1 MTRPSLP
8 AVLAV
13 LLALTSTALTSTA
26 LAQPSV
32 KLGVV
37 TDMSGSL
44 SAQSGPGSVVA
55 AQMAIDDCLAAEC
68 KGMHIDLLSADHQNK
83 PDIAVGIV
91 GKWIDV
97 DGVNAVT
104 DIIQASV
111 QLAVQNLMAQKNRI
125 ALFPGGT
132 ARLANEACAP
142 ATSVLWMWDTYGQAV
157 GITRPLAKP
166 GSKWF
171 MIAADYAFGQ
181 QLVADATGLVQKAG
195 GHVIGSVRHPFNFA
209 GDFSPFLVQAQASG
223 ADVIALGSTGT
234 DLINILKAAQE
245 FGIGAPSS
253 GNGGK
258 QKLASFVLTV
268 PDIAALGLASAQG
281 VAVNEAFYWDLDDGT
296 RAFAKRFMDRHHA
309 APSTIQAG
317 VYSVTLHYL
326 KSVAAAGTTD
336 TAAVMAKMHEL
347 PIDDPTVHHA
357 TLRKDGRMVH
367 DSYLFRV
374 KSPAESKAPFDFY
387 KLEATIP
394 ADQAFRPLAESA
406 CPALK
411 Q

>member
-1 MTRPSLP
+1 MNAFRSAFLW
-8 AVLAV
+8 A
-13 LLALTSTALTSTA
+13 LLGTTTPA
-26 LAQPSV
+26 LAEPAV
-32 KLGVV
+32 KLGLI

-44 SAQSGPGSVVA
+44 SAQSGAGSVAA
-55 AQMAIDDCLAAEC
+55 AQLAIDDCLAREC
-68 KGMHIDLLSADHQNK
+68 KGMQIELLSGDHQNK
-83 PDIAVGIV
+83 PDVAVGIV
-91 GKWIDV
+91 RKWIDV
-97 DGVNAVT
+97 DKVDAVT
-104 DIIQASV
+104 DIIQAAV
-111 QLAVQNLMAQKNRI
+111 QLAIQGVMAEKGKI

-195 GHVIGSVRHPFNFA
+195 GTVVGSVRHPFNFA

-234 DLINILKAAQE
+234 DLINILKAARE
-245 FGIGAPSS
+245 FNIG
-253 GNGGK
+253 GGK

-268 PDIAALGLASAQG
+268 PDINALGLATAQG
-281 VAVNEAFYWDLDDGT
+281 VTVNEAFYWDLDEGT
-296 RAFAKRFMDRHHA
+296 RAFAKRFMDRRHA

-326 KSVAAAGTTD
+326 KSVAAAGSTD
-336 TAAVMAKMHEL
+336 TAAVMAKMHAL
-347 PIDDPTVHHA
+347 PIDDPTVKHA
-357 TLRKDGRMVH
+357 MLRADGRMVH

-374 KSPAESKAPFDFY
+374 KSPAESTGPFDFY
-387 KLEATIP
+387 TLAATIP
-394 ADQAFRPLAESA
+394 AAEAFRPLSESA